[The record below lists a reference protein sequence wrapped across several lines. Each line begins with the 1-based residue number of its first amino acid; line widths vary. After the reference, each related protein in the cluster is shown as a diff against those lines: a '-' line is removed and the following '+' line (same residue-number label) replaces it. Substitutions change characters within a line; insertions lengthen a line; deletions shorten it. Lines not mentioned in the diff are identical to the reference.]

1 MADRRQEILD
11 AALALADERGLGA
24 VSMRAVAER
33 TGVTPM
39 ALYPQVGSKAEL
51 LDGMVER
58 LLSELIPPGAAAAES
73 AAAEAGPAAAAGGQD
88 WRVRLRALAHAFRKL
103 AHGHPWAATLLF
115 SRPSVTPD
123 AARVVDLVYTNLLAA
138 GVPAREVP
146 RVERLVST
154 YMIGWVASEVGGRFV
169 SGELNPRA
177 RRGLVGGV
185 RAKALPGHA
194 ALARWL
200 EPPVDWDAEFEADL
214 DDLMRL
220 IEAAAREPQT

>member
-11 AALALADERGLGA
+11 AALALADERGLEA

-58 LLSELIPPGAAAAES
+58 LLTELVPADAA
-73 AAAEAGPAAAAGGQD
+73 PAAGADGQD
-88 WRVRLRALAHAFRKL
+88 WRVRLRTLAHAFRKL
-103 AHGHPWAATLLF
+103 AHGHPWAATLLLR
-115 SRPSVTPD
+115 RPSVTPD
-123 AARVVDLVYTNLLAA
+123 AARVVDLVYTNLLDA
-138 GVPAREVP
+138 GVPAPEVP

-154 YMIGWVASEVGGRFV
+154 YMIGWVASEVGGRF
-169 SGELNPRA
+169 GPGDLRM
-177 RRGLVGGV
+177 RRGLAGAV

-220 IEAAAREPQT
+220 IERAATRSAT